1 MKNLTIIINILALC
15 YAECDYNND
24 GQLNILDIVEQVD
37 CILNDCWTTEYEE
50 GEDVQDYA
58 TVLINGQLWMAEN
71 LNTIYFNNGDPIN
84 NIEWDEG
91 WTYNYE
97 PAYANY
103 NEDPANS
110 DIYGRLYNQFAI
122 NDERGICPIDWHVPS
137 QQEYIDLAEY
147 LGGMNMAGYRMKHDS
162 WDGDNQVHFNGLPA
176 GCRDSG
182 PANGDCCMG
191 ILAQFWTS
199 TPLVYAELETNK
211 DTLDFNTKDQ
221 RAGKSVR
228 CVAD

>member
-1 MKNLTIIINILALC
+1 
-15 YAECDYNND
+15 
-24 GQLNILDIVEQVD
+24 
-37 CILNDCWTTEYEE
+37 
-50 GEDVQDYA
+50 
-58 TVLINGQLWMAEN
+58 MAEN

-137 QQEYIDLAEY
+137 QEEYLQLANY
-147 LGGMNMAGYRMKHDS
+147 LGGEDIAGYRMKDES
-162 WDGDNQVHFNGLPA
+162 WDGDNQVQFSGLPA

-191 ILAQFWTS
+191 NLGQFWTS
-199 TPLVYAELETNK
+199 NSMIYAELESNK
-211 DTLDFNTKDQ
+211 DALAFNTKDK

-228 CVAD
+228 CIED

>member
-1 MKNLTIIINILALC
+1 MKRIFKYTWCYNTIITLTILTLS
-15 YAECDYNND
+15 YAECDYNGDN
-24 GQLNILDIVEQVD
+24 QLNILDVVEQVD

-110 DIYGRLYNQFAI
+110 DIYGRLYNQFAV
-122 NDERGICPIDWHVPS
+122 ND
-137 QQEYIDLAEY
+137 
-147 LGGMNMAGYRMKHDS
+147 
-162 WDGDNQVHFNGLPA
+162 
-176 GCRDSG
+176 
-182 PANGDCCMG
+182 
-191 ILAQFWTS
+191 
-199 TPLVYAELETNK
+199 
-211 DTLDFNTKDQ
+211 
-221 RAGKSVR
+221 
-228 CVAD
+228 